1 MTARG
6 NIFWLML
13 AAISFAAFARDL
25 APSLPPLGHAT
36 DFSSDFYFDAP
47 NDMKI
52 QTRLSGAEALPL
64 PGGLLNVKQFKVE
77 MFDTN
82 GTMQAA
88 AQAPDCVFALLEKEA
103 HSPGHLKMLSG
114 DGRFQVEADGFFI
127 KWPTNAMSLTLSNN
141 VRTEIEYER
150 LTLLHP

>member
-1 MTARG
+1 MKPG
-6 NIFWLML
+6 GKHFWLLL
-13 AAISFAAFARDL
+13 AAILFAVVVRD
-25 APSLPPLGHAT
+25 AAQSLPPLGHAT

-88 AQAPDCVFALLEKEA
+88 AQAPDCIFALLEKEA
-103 HSPGHLKMLSG
+103 HSPGHLKIVSG
-114 DGRFQVEADGFFI
+114 DGRFQVEGDGFFI

-141 VRTEIEYER
+141 VRTEFEHEL
-150 LTLLHP
+150 LTPLNP

>member
-1 MTARG
+1 MKLG
-6 NIFWLML
+6 GKHFWLLL
-13 AAISFAAFARDL
+13 AAILFAAVIRDV
-25 APSLPPLGHAT
+25 AQSLPPIGHAT

-47 NDMKI
+47 NDTKI

-64 PGGLLNVKQFKVE
+64 PGGLLDVKQFKVE

-88 AQAPDCVFALLEKEA
+88 AQAPDCIFALLEKEA

-150 LTLLHP
+150 LNLLHP